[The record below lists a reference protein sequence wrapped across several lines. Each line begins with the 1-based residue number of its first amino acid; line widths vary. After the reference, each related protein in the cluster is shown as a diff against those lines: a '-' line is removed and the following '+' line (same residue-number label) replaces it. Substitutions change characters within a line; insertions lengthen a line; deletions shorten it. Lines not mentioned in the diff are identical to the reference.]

1 MAKVKAGDLRAMG
14 EEEPEEFEPEDAE
27 EEEEE
32 EEGEDEDEVEQ
43 APLCQCE
50 LCGGAEAGEGSGC
63 GSYAETYLDEDDPTS
78 TPVCYLCA
86 ERYRK
91 GSEDEYCGQQNV
103 WWLEQ
108 QLYKGSKGN
117 PPPEPGTAGAVKSPL

>member
-14 EEEPEEFEPEDAE
+14 EEEPEELAEPDEAE
-27 EEEEE
+27 EEEID
-32 EEGEDEDEVEQ
+32 DEDEVEQ

-63 GSYAETYLDEDDPTS
+63 GSYAETYLDEDDPTT

-86 ERYRK
+86 ERYRR
-91 GSEDEYCGQQNV
+91 GTPEEYCGQQNV
-103 WWLEQ
+103 WGLEQ